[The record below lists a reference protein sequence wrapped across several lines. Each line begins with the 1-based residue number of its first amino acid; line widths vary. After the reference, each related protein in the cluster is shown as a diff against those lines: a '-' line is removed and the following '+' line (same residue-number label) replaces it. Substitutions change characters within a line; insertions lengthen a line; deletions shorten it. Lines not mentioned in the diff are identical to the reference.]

1 MGSTKVRKE
10 MAQFQAAIK
19 KLSEGVGKAS
29 SLWKDEKFSELNSS
43 VQNLALQ
50 SKEYM
55 VYGDR
60 CCSAIDKFD
69 KIASEN
75 Y

>member
-1 MGSTKVRKE
+1 MGSSAIQKE
-10 MAQFQAAIK
+10 LQQFQMAIK
-19 KLSEGVGKAS
+19 KLSDSVGKAS
-29 SLWKDEKFSELNSS
+29 SIWQDEKFSELNSS

-60 CCSAIDKFD
+60 CCSTIDRFD

>member
-1 MGSTKVRKE
+1 MGSIKVRKE
-10 MAQFQAAIK
+10 MEQFQAAIK
-19 KLSEGVGKAS
+19 KLSDGVGKAS
-29 SLWKDEKFSELNSS
+29 LLWKDEKFSELNSS

-60 CCSAIDKFD
+60 CSSSIDRFD